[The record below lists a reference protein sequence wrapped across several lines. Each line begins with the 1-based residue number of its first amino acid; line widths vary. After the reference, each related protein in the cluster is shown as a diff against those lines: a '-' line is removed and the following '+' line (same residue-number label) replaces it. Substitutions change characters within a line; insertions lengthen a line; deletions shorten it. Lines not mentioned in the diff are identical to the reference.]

1 MKQIVVNNLQGL
13 EAAASQVLSEMGQN
27 KILAISGKMGA
38 GKTTFIKALCNVLG
52 VTDVVISPSFSLV
65 NVYVIEYNGSIYHF
79 DLYRLKKINE
89 VYDIGYEEY
98 FFSDHFC
105 FVEWPELILE
115 LLPDSYVYLRIE
127 VGDDDQRVLKLGDP
141 GDF

>member
-52 VTDVVISPSFSLV
+52 VTDVVSSPTFSLV
-65 NVYVIEYNGSIYHF
+65 NEYVSEDNGSIYHF

>member
-52 VTDVVISPSFSLV
+52 VTDVVSSPTFSLV
-65 NVYVIEYNGSIYHF
+65 NEYVSEDNGSIYHF

-127 VGDDDQRVLKLGDP
+127 VCDDDQRLLKLVDP